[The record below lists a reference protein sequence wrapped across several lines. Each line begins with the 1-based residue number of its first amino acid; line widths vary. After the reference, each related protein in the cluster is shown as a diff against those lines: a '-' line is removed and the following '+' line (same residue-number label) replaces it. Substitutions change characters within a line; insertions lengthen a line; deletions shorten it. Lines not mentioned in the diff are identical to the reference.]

1 MLDSKRFPAAYYIHA
16 VYGGEARVSSPFTVT
31 FSRSQMIAFRAE
43 NNRIYWG
50 AGGPLLGPLDVRS
63 FGFGFE
69 WCYHPKTQKI
79 I

>member
-50 AGGPLLGPLDVRS
+50 RAVR
-63 FGFGFE
+63 
-69 WCYHPKTQKI
+69 
-79 I
+79 